1 VGLEVKRTTGAG
13 AVGLFIAGAASGEIK
28 TAERTANDSVF
39 KDMEGSLGLKVVAEV
54 IRATPT
60 LRDRI
65 AKIYNFGGLYEF
77 ILDSDYP
84 RNSPLEKR
92 ARRGNVPG
100 ALMVTREYVI
110 SSFAFGV
117 WGYSLRGI

>member
-1 VGLEVKRTTGAG
+1 VLGV
-13 AVGLFIAGAASGEIK
+13 FIAGAARGEIK
-28 TAERTANDSVF
+28 TAERTAKNSVF
-39 KDMEGSLGLKVVAEV
+39 KDMRGSLRVKVVAEV

-60 LRDRI
+60 LADQI

-77 ILDSDYP
+77 ILLSDYP
-84 RNSPLEKR
+84 RNS
-92 ARRGNVPG
+92 RREERTRRRNVPG

-110 SSFAFGV
+110 SSLAFGM